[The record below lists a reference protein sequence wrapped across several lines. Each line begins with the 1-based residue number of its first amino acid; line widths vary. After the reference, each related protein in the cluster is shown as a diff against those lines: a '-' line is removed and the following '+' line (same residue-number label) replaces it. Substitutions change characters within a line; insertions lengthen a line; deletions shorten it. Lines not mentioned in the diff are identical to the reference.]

1 MEGLFSVKVV
11 DDWESELVGL
21 SEDEQDPDYPRPIIT
36 SELIRDAFENKTEYQ
51 VFAVDTAITMS
62 FSFTLFL
69 VTDKDGAFM
78 WISSHLF
85 RKA

>member
-36 SELIRDAFENKTEYQ
+36 WELIRAAFENKTEYQ